1 MSFQYGVWLPV
12 ACAVMSKVS
21 PVFGLID
28 CNSFYASCERVFR
41 PDLAKVP
48 IVVLSNNDGCVIA
61 RSYDAKPFV
70 KMGEPYFQIKHKLR
84 QHGIIAFSSNYA
96 LYGDMSERV
105 MTLIESMAPA
115 VEVYSI
121 DEAFADLTGIS
132 DLDGLGRRIRSR
144 VLRCTGIP
152 VGVGIAP
159 TKTLAKLANHT
170 AKRLQAHT
178 GGVVNICDPIKRA
191 WVLRNTDVA
200 EVWGVGRK
208 MKMHLDAMGIKT
220 AMDLAKSDPWT
231 LRKNFSV
238 VIEKTAR
245 ELAGTPCLELDEPDP
260 PKQEICCSRMFG
272 KRLKELPP
280 IKEAVA
286 TYMMRAS
293 EKLRAQNSL
302 CKKIRVS
309 IRTGMFNPEEAKYA
323 NGVVV
328 DLPYPTDDV
337 RLLINLAVDALD
349 RLFRPGFNYSKAEVM
364 LLNLCQPGE
373 YTDDLFAT
381 SQPAEASRVMAV
393 LDQING
399 RWGRGTVRAASVPI
413 NPDWGMRREMMSQS
427 YTTRLDQLWKISCH

>member
-1 MSFQYGVWLPV
+1 
-12 ACAVMSKVS
+12 MSKQM

-61 RSYDAKPFV
+61 RSYDAKPYV
-70 KMGEPYFQIKHKLR
+70 KMGEPYFQIKHKLK
-84 QHGIIAFSSNYA
+84 QHGIIPFSSNYA

-105 MTLIESMAPA
+105 MTLIESMVPS

-121 DEAFADLTGIS
+121 DEAFVDLTGIT
-132 DLDGLGRRIRSR
+132 DLDGLGRQIRSQ
-144 VLRCTGIP
+144 VLRCAGIP
-152 VGVGIAP
+152 VGVGIAQ

-170 AKRLQAHT
+170 AKRLQAQT
-178 GGVVNICDPIKRA
+178 GGVVNICDPTKRD

-200 EVWGVGRK
+200 EVWGVGRR
-208 MKMHLDAMGIKT
+208 MKAHLDTMGIKS
-220 AMDLAKSDPWT
+220 AMDLAKADPWT

-245 ELAGTPCLELDEPDP
+245 ELAGTPCLELEEPDP

-272 KRLKELPP
+272 TRLTELAP

-293 EKLRAQNSL
+293 EKLRAQKSL
-302 CKKIRVS
+302 CKKVRVS

-323 NGVVV
+323 NGVGI
-328 DLPYPTDDV
+328 DMPYPTDDV
-337 RLLINLAVDALD
+337 RLLTKAAVDALD
-349 RLFRPGFNYSKAEVM
+349 RVYRPGFKYSKAEV
-364 LLNLCQPGE
+364 LLMNLCQPGE
-373 YTDDLFAT
+373 YTDDLFAA
-381 SQPAEASRVMAV
+381 SQPTESTKVMAV
-393 LDQING
+393 LDQINE
-399 RWGRGTVRAASVPI
+399 RWGRGTLRAASVPG
-413 NPDWGMRREMMSQS
+413 NPEWAMRREMMSQS
-427 YTTRLDQLWKISCH
+427 YTTRLDQLWTVSCK

>member
-1 MSFQYGVWLPV
+1 
-12 ACAVMSKVS
+12 MSKQV

-61 RSYDAKPFV
+61 RSYDAKPYV
-70 KMGEPYFQIKHKLR
+70 KMGEPYFQIKHKLK
-84 QHGIIAFSSNYA
+84 QHGIIPFSSNYA
-96 LYGDMSERV
+96 LYGDLSERV
-105 MTLIESMAPA
+105 MTLIESMVPS

-121 DEAFADLTGIS
+121 DEAFVDLTGIT
-132 DLDGLGRRIRSR
+132 DLDGLGRQIRSQ
-144 VLRCTGIP
+144 VLRCAGIP
-152 VGVGIAP
+152 VGVGIAH

-170 AKRLQAHT
+170 AKRLQAQT
-178 GGVVNICDPIKRA
+178 GGVVNICDPTKRD
-191 WVLRNTDVA
+191 WVLRNTDVS
-200 EVWGVGRK
+200 EVWGVGGR
-208 MKMHLDAMGIKT
+208 MKAHLDTMGIKS
-220 AMDLAKSDPWT
+220 AMDLARADPWT

-272 KRLKELPP
+272 TRLTELAP

-302 CKKIRVS
+302 CKKVRVS

-323 NGVVV
+323 NGVVI
-328 DLPYPTDDV
+328 DMPYPTDDV
-337 RLLINLAVDALD
+337 RLLTKAAVDALD
-349 RLFRPGFNYSKAEVM
+349 RVYRPGFKYSKAEV
-364 LLNLCQPGE
+364 LLMNLCQPGE
-373 YTDDLFAT
+373 YTDDLFAA
-381 SQPAEASRVMAV
+381 SQPTESTKVMAV
-393 LDQING
+393 LDQINE
-399 RWGRGTVRAASVPI
+399 RWGRGTLRVASVPG
-413 NPDWGMRREMMSQS
+413 NPEWAMRRDMMSKS
-427 YTTRLDQLWKISCH
+427 YTTRLDQLWTVNCR

>member
-1 MSFQYGVWLPV
+1 
-12 ACAVMSKVS
+12 MSKVA

-61 RSYDAKPFV
+61 RSYDAKPYV
-70 KMGEPYFQIKHKLR
+70 KMGEPYFQIKNKLK
-84 QHGIIAFSSNYA
+84 QHGIVPFSSNYA

-105 MTLIESMAPA
+105 MTLIESMVPA

-121 DEAFADLTGIS
+121 DEAFADLTGIN
-132 DLDGLGRRIRSR
+132 DLDGLGRKIRSQ

-152 VGVGIAP
+152 VGVGIAH

-170 AKRLQAHT
+170 AKRLQGQT
-178 GGVVNICDPIKRA
+178 GGVVNICDPIKRD
-191 WVLRNTDVA
+191 WVLRNTDIA
-200 EVWGVGRK
+200 EVWGVGRR
-208 MKMHLDAMGIKT
+208 MKVHLDGMGIKT
-220 AMDLAKSDPWT
+220 AMDLAKADPWT

-293 EKLRAQNSL
+293 EKLRAQRSL

-309 IRTGMFNPEEAKYA
+309 IRTGMFNPDEAKYA

-337 RLLINLAVDALD
+337 RLLTTVAIDALD
-349 RLFRPGFNYSKAEVM
+349 RVFRPGFSYSKAEVM

-373 YTDDLFAT
+373 YTDDLFAA
-381 SQPAEASRVMAV
+381 SQPAEATKVMAV
-393 LDQING
+393 LDQINE
-399 RWGRGTVRAASVPI
+399 RWGRGTLRAASVPS

-427 YTTRLDQLWKISCH
+427 YTTRLDQLWIVACR

>member
-1 MSFQYGVWLPV
+1 
-12 ACAVMSKVS
+12 MSKKLE
-21 PVFGLID
+21 PVFALID

-41 PDLAKVP
+41 PDLARVP

-70 KMGEPYFQIKHKLR
+70 KMGEPYFQIKHKLK
-84 QHGIIAFSSNYA
+84 QHGIVPFSSNYA

-105 MTLIESMAPA
+105 MTLIESMVPA

-121 DEAFADLTGIS
+121 DEAFADLKGIS
-132 DLDGLGRRIRSR
+132 NLDALGRRIRSQ

-152 VGVGIAP
+152 VGVGIAH

-170 AKRLQAHT
+170 AKRLQAET
-178 GGVVNICDPIKRA
+178 GGVVDICDPFKRD
-191 WVLRNTDVA
+191 WVLRNTDVS
-200 EVWGVGRK
+200 EVWGVGRR
-208 MKMHLDAMGIKT
+208 MKMHLDALGIKT
-220 AMDLAKSDPWT
+220 AMDLAKADPRM
-231 LRKNFSV
+231 LRKKFSV

-272 KRLKELPP
+272 KRLTELAP

-293 EKLRAQNSL
+293 EKLRAQGSV

-309 IRTGMFNPEEAKYA
+309 IRTGMFNPDEAKFA

-328 DLPYPTDDV
+328 DLPFPTDDV
-337 RLLINLAVDALD
+337 RLLTKAAVDALE
-349 RLFRPGFNYSKAEVM
+349 RVYRPGFKYSKAEVM

-373 YTDDLFAT
+373 YTDDLFAV
-381 SQPAEASRVMAV
+381 SQPSEATKVMAV
-393 LDQING
+393 LDKING
-399 RWGRGTVRAASVPI
+399 RWGRGTLRAASVPS
-413 NPDWGMRREMMSQS
+413 NPDWAMRREMMSQS
-427 YTTRLDQLWKISCH
+427 FTTRIDQLWTVQCR

>member
-1 MSFQYGVWLPV
+1 
-12 ACAVMSKVS
+12 MSKKPE
-21 PVFGLID
+21 PVFALID

-41 PDLAKVP
+41 PDLARVP

-70 KMGEPYFQIKHKLR
+70 KMGEPYFQIKHKLK
-84 QHGIIAFSSNYA
+84 QHGIVPFSSNYA

-105 MTLIESMAPA
+105 MTLIESMVPA

-132 DLDGLGRRIRSR
+132 NLDALGRQIRSQ

-152 VGVGIAP
+152 VGVGIAR

-170 AKRLQAHT
+170 AKRLQAET
-178 GGVVNICDPIKRA
+178 GGVVDICDPFKRD
-191 WVLRNTDVA
+191 WVLRNTDVS
-200 EVWGVGRK
+200 EVWGVGRR
-208 MKMHLDAMGIKT
+208 MKMYLDALGIKT
-220 AMDLAKSDPWT
+220 AMDLAKADPWM
-231 LRKNFSV
+231 LRKKFSV

-272 KRLKELPP
+272 KRLTELAP

-293 EKLRAQNSL
+293 EKLRAQDSV

-309 IRTGMFNPEEAKYA
+309 IRTGMFNPEEAKFA

-337 RLLINLAVDALD
+337 RLLTKAAVDALE
-349 RLFRPGFNYSKAEVM
+349 RVYRPGFNYSKAEVM

-373 YTDDLFAT
+373 YTDDLFAV
-381 SQPAEASRVMAV
+381 SQPSEATKVMAV
-393 LDQING
+393 LDKING
-399 RWGRGTVRAASVPI
+399 RWGRGTLRAASVPS
-413 NPDWGMRREMMSQS
+413 NPDWAMRREMMSQS
-427 YTTRLDQLWKISCH
+427 FTTRIDQLWTVQCR

>member
-1 MSFQYGVWLPV
+1 
-12 ACAVMSKVS
+12 MSKSV

-70 KMGEPYFQIKHKLR
+70 KMGEPYFQIKHKLK
-84 QHGIIAFSSNYA
+84 QHGIVPFSSNYA

-105 MTLIESMAPA
+105 MTLIESLVPA

-121 DEAFADLTGIS
+121 DEAFVDLTGIG
-132 DLDGLGRRIRSR
+132 DLDTLGRRIRSQ

-152 VGVGIAP
+152 VGVGIAH

-170 AKRLQAHT
+170 AKRLQAQT
-178 GGVVNICDPIKRA
+178 GGVVNICDPIKRD

-200 EVWGVGRK
+200 EVWGVGRR
-208 MKMHLDAMGIKT
+208 MKMHLDAMGIKS
-220 AMDLAKSDPWT
+220 AMDLAKADPWT
-231 LRKNFSV
+231 LRKKFSV

-245 ELAGTPCLELDEPDP
+245 ELAGTPCLRLDEPDP

-272 KRLKELPP
+272 KRLQELLP

-302 CKKIRVS
+302 CKKLRVS

-337 RLLINLAVDALD
+337 RLLTKLAVDALD
-349 RLFRPGFNYSKAEVM
+349 RLFRTGFNYSKAEVL

-373 YTDDLFAT
+373 YTDDLFAP
-381 SQPAEASRVMAV
+381 SQPAEASKVMAV

-399 RWGRGTVRAASVPI
+399 RWGRGTLRAASVPT

-427 YTTRLDQLWKISCH
+427 YTTRLDQLWKVACK

>member
-1 MSFQYGVWLPV
+1 
-12 ACAVMSKVS
+12 MSKPA

-70 KMGEPYFQIKHKLR
+70 KMGEPYFQIKNKLR
-84 QHGIIAFSSNYA
+84 QQGIVAFSSNYA

-105 MTLIESMAPA
+105 MTLIESMVPA

-121 DEAFADLTGIS
+121 DEAFVDLTGIEG
-132 DLDGLGRRIRSR
+132 LDALGRQIRSW

-170 AKRLQAHT
+170 AKRLQAQT
-178 GGVVNICDPIKRA
+178 GGVVNICDPVKRD
-191 WVLRNTDVA
+191 WVLRNTDVG
-200 EVWGVGRK
+200 EVWGVGRR
-208 MKMHLDAMGIKT
+208 MKTHLNALGIKS
-220 AMDLAKSDPWT
+220 AMDLAKADPWS
-231 LRKNFSV
+231 LRKQFSV

-245 ELAGTPCLELDEPDP
+245 ELAGTSCLELDEPDP

-272 KRLKELPP
+272 RRLKELPP

-293 EKLRAQNSL
+293 EKLRAQHSL

-337 RLLINLAVDALD
+337 RLLTKAAVDALD
-349 RLFRPGFNYSKAEVM
+349 RVFRPGFAYSKAEV
-364 LLNLCQPGE
+364 LLMNLCQRGE
-373 YTDDLFAT
+373 YTDDLFAA
-381 SQPAEASRVMAV
+381 SQPAEATRVMAV

-399 RWGRGTVRAASVPI
+399 RWGKGTLRAASVPI
-413 NPDWGMRREMMSQS
+413 NPEWVMRRDLMSQS
-427 YTTRLDQLWKISCH
+427 YTTKLEQLWRVYCT

>member
-1 MSFQYGVWLPV
+1 MTERPP
-12 ACAVMSKVS
+12 

-41 PDLAKVP
+41 PDLARVP

-70 KMGEPYFQIKHKLR
+70 KMGAPYFQIKHTLK
-84 QHGIIAFSSNYA
+84 QHGIVAFSSNYA
-96 LYGDMSERV
+96 LYGDLSERV
-105 MTLIESMAPA
+105 MTLIESMVPA

-121 DEAFADLTGIS
+121 DEAFVDLMGIADLNA
-132 DLDGLGRRIRSR
+132 LGRRIRSQ

-152 VGVGIAP
+152 VGVGIAH

-170 AKRLQAHT
+170 AKRLQAQT
-178 GGVVNICDPIKRA
+178 GGVVNICDPFKRD
-191 WVLRNTDVA
+191 WVLRNTDVS
-200 EVWGVGRK
+200 EVWGVGRR
-208 MKMHLDAMGIKT
+208 MKLHLDAMGIKT
-220 AMDLAKSDPWT
+220 AMDLAKTDPWA

-272 KRLKELPP
+272 KRLTELPP

-293 EKLRAQNSL
+293 EKLRAQGSL

-309 IRTGMFNPEEAKYA
+309 IRTGMFNPEEAKFA

-337 RLLINLAVDALD
+337 RLLTKAAVDALE
-349 RLFRPGFNYSKAEVM
+349 RVYRSGFKYSKAEVL

-373 YTDDLFAT
+373 YTDDLFAEF
-381 SQPAEASRVMAV
+381 QPAEATRVMAV
-393 LDQING
+393 MDQING
-399 RWGRGTVRAASVPI
+399 RWGRGTLRAASVPS
-413 NPDWGMRREMMSQS
+413 NPAWGMRREMMSQS
-427 YTTRLDQLWKISCH
+427 FTTRLDQLWTVHCC